1 MDVFSTLS
9 ARHLDADAARRCLL
23 LQHENIRA
31 LLEKAR
37 VLADGALDGQAMS
50 SAQIARTIADI
61 RKTVEIHLRFETH
74 ALAVILDEDG
84 PMRESRAAWFRQDHE
99 RQRDGLA
106 TLYREAVERPQLPI
120 LAAKL
125 AFVTTWLSNDMA
137 EEERALAIST

>member
-1 MDVFSTLS
+1 MDVFSILS
-9 ARHLDADAARRCLL
+9 ARHLDAGAARRCLV
-23 LQHENIRA
+23 LQHQNIRA
-31 LLEKAR
+31 LLAKAR
-37 VLADGALDGQAMS
+37 ALAERALDGQALS

-74 ALAVILDEDG
+74 ALAVILDDEG
-84 PMRESRAAWFRQDHE
+84 PTSDSRTVWFRLDHA

-106 TLYREAVERPQLPI
+106 ALYREAMAGPDLPI

-137 EEERALAIST
+137 EEERALSIAT